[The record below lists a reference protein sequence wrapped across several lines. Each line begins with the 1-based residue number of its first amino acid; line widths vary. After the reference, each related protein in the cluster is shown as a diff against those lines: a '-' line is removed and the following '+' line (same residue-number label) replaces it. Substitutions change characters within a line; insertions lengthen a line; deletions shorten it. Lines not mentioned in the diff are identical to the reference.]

1 MDIINVKDLCK
12 TYKVVKRDSGFG
24 NAIKSFFKRD
34 YRYVKAV
41 QNVSFSIKKGEIV
54 GYIGPNGAGKS
65 TTIKMLSGI
74 LKPDSGEMIINGM
87 DPVKDRIKYVR
98 EIGVV
103 FGQKSQLWWDIP
115 AIESFDLL
123 KDIYKIP
130 DQEYV
135 KIRDELIQLLN
146 LEEVVK
152 LPVRGL
158 SLGERMKCELVA
170 SLLHNPKILFLD
182 EPTIGLDAISKVIVR
197 DFIKKINKEKKV
209 TVILTTHDMADIES
223 LADRVIVIGNGRKL
237 YDGDIDDIKRKYSN
251 EKIIEIYYDKLKEI
265 PNIKNTEVISNDNRV
280 IKIKIDN
287 KAVTASDVT
296 REYSKV
302 CEIKDINVLSS
313 PIDDII
319 YKLYEDF
326 EIWDYI

>member
-54 GYIGPNGAGKS
+54 GYIGPNNGAGKS

-326 EIWDYI
+326 EI